1 IFIWDALSNIAADW
15 NLFRTAR
22 NKLSLTVY
30 VISRIGTLAF
40 LLGRVIFG
48 TYPIGNCK
56 IASVAIDSLY
66 PIAVA
71 GSCLL
76 FFFRARAVY
85 YGHRGAIVFFAFLW
99 VAVLGTCLVVP
110 FGLMVNGDLKPT
122 QYCISTSIKPYVGAA
137 VIVPTVH
144 DTVVFLAVSY
154 KLMSNS
160 LTEPRGLQERILGN
174 NLPRFSRA
182 MFRDSQKYYLV
193 TVLANLATISLM
205 YAPVNPAKQITFNSL
220 NVLLTNVMA
229 CYVYRHT

>member
-1 IFIWDALSNIAADW
+1 VFIWDALSNIAADW

-22 NKLSLTVY
+22 NKLSFAIYL
-30 VISRIGTLAF
+30 ISRIGTFAF
-40 LLGRVIFG
+40 LLGRVIFA

-56 IASVAIDSLY
+56 IASIAIDSLY
-66 PIAVA
+66 PIGVP

-76 FFFRARAVY
+76 FFFRVRAVY
-85 YGHRGAIVFFAFLW
+85 HGHRNAIVFFAFLW

-110 FGLMVNGDLKPT
+110 FGLVVNGNLKPT
-122 QYCISTSIKPYVGAA
+122 QYCISTSIKPFLGAA

-154 KLMSNS
+154 KLMSHS

-193 TVLANLATISLM
+193 TVLANIATISLM
-205 YAPVNPAKQITFNSL
+205 FAPINPAKQITL
-220 NVLLTNVMA
+220 NLPNVMLTNVMA

>member
-1 IFIWDALSNIAADW
+1 FIWDALSNITADW

-22 NKLSLTVY
+22 NKLSLAVY
-30 VISRIGTLAF
+30 VISRVGTLAF
-40 LLGRVIFG
+40 LLGRVIFA

-56 IASVAIDSLY
+56 IASIAIDSLY
-66 PIAVA
+66 PIGVA

-76 FFFRARAVY
+76 FFFRVRAVY
-85 YGHRGAIVFFAFLW
+85 HSHKNAIVFFAFLW

-110 FGLMVNGDLKPT
+110 FGLVVSGNLEPT
-122 QYCISTSIKPYVGAA
+122 QYCISTSIKPFLGAA

-182 MFRDSQKYYLV
+182 MFRDSQKYYLI
-193 TVLANLATISLM
+193 TVVANLVTICLM
-205 YAPVNPAKQITFNSL
+205 YAPVNAAYQIAS
-220 NVLLTNVMA
+220 NVPNVMLTNIMA
-229 CYVYRHT
+229 CYVYRNT